1 MPNLIAETRPR
12 ARKQYDCMAC
22 EWLFND
28 LCDYWHEMT
37 YSEKKAVVRATQD
50 KEKILPSQ
58 VYVRQVL
65 EDGDIYTYRARPDIH
80 AIAVRL
86 IYPNI

>member
-1 MPNLIAETRPR
+1 MDVRREKGNSKYT
-12 ARKQYDCMAC
+12 
-22 EWLFND
+22 D
-28 LCDYWHEMT
+28 LN
-37 YSEKKAVVRATQD
+37 SFVRATQD

-58 VYVRQVL
+58 VYVRQAL

>member
-1 MPNLIAETRPR
+1 MDVRREKGNGKYT
-12 ARKQYDCMAC
+12 
-22 EWLFND
+22 D
-28 LCDYWHEMT
+28 LN
-37 YSEKKAVVRATQD
+37 SFVRATQD

-58 VYVRQVL
+58 VYVRQAL